1 MGCQQ
6 WQPFA
11 YTHTEA
17 LQTLLAP
24 DGKLID
30 QTQKTALAR
39 LYGAVNALYRS
50 TTIAGGENA
59 VHNSKHCVPSI

>member
-17 LQTLLAP
+17 LQTLLT
-24 DGKLID
+24 LYSNFID
-30 QTQKTALAR
+30 KTQKAALAR
-39 LYGAVNALYRS
+39 LYVAVSVL
-50 TTIAGGENA
+50 
-59 VHNSKHCVPSI
+59 

>member
-39 LYGAVNALYRS
+39 LYGAVSAL
-50 TTIAGGENA
+50 
-59 VHNSKHCVPSI
+59 